1 MTPLSS
7 VYLLLR
13 VGVAFALLYP
23 PFAATLDPV
32 SWTAY
37 FPAFV
42 QGLPL
47 ETTMLLNLFGTFEVA
62 LALWILSGWRI
73 RIPAAITALLLVAVV
88 VVNLSQF
95 DVLFRGRGARAR
107 ALASYRIDAATAF
120 TTRGSRR
127 SGMMRSV
134 VGASTRPA
142 SADAVASFI
151 SSVIFLTPLSRH
163 PRKMPGYASALLT

>member
-42 QGLPL
+42 RGLPF
-47 ETTMLLNLFGTFEVA
+47 ETTMLLNLFGAFEVA

-73 RIPAAITALLLVAVV
+73 RIPAAITALLLVAIV
-88 VVNLSQF
+88 VVNFSQF
-95 DVLFRGRGARAR
+95 DVLFRDLSIAAAALALALWPVTESMPQLPSPREDRGGRG
-107 ALASYRIDAATAF
+107 
-120 TTRGSRR
+120 
-127 SGMMRSV
+127 
-134 VGASTRPA
+134 
-142 SADAVASFI
+142 
-151 SSVIFLTPLSRH
+151 
-163 PRKMPGYASALLT
+163 